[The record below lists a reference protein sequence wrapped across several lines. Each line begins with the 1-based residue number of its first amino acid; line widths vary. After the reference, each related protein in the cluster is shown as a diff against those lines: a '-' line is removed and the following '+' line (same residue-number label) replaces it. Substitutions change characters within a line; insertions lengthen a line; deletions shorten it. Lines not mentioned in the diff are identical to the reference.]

1 MHMRLRLLLPH
12 YQNIYR
18 VRRTGWRGF
27 GGGGAA
33 ILGERAK
40 RVRQSG
46 IREVM
51 ELAWEVERNT
61 KPGQQGLIHLEVG
74 QPDFESP
81 NAVLKA
87 ASKAITNKAYQSYI
101 SNQGLPDLREAVSST
116 ALQNAH
122 RSWRE
127 NSLVTQGCVTV
138 CHGAVGAISSVLH
151 ATLNIG
157 DEILIPDPS
166 WSNYAMMVTLLGG
179 VPIPY
184 SLHRSLNWCPD
195 PDEVSKLCGDK
206 TKGIIITSPSNPCGS
221 VMPMETLSS
230 LARLSSTK
238 GLLVISDEIYSRVY
252 YGEGLRAP
260 GLLQVDCMD
269 LDPERLVVV
278 DGVSK
283 YWAMTGFRV
292 GWAAATAALT
302 DPSALLEAEKM
313 TRNFKKRRDAA
324 IRVVRE
330 FGLYEYT
337 PQGAFY
343 MLIKA
348 TDGDDMEFCKRLL
361 QEERVAVSPG
371 SAFGD
376 VAKGFVRISLASSL
390 KDVENGVKKLC
401 QTILNSR

>member
-1 MHMRLRLLLPH
+1 
-12 YQNIYR
+12 
-18 VRRTGWRGF
+18 
-27 GGGGAA
+27 
-33 ILGERAK
+33 
-40 RVRQSG
+40 
-46 IREVM
+46 
-51 ELAWEVERNT
+51 
-61 KPGQQGLIHLEVG
+61 
-74 QPDFESP
+74 
-81 NAVLKA
+81 
-87 ASKAITNKAYQSYI
+87 
-101 SNQGLPDLREAVSST
+101 
-116 ALQNAH
+116 
-122 RSWRE
+122 
-127 NSLVTQGCVTV
+127 
-138 CHGAVGAISSVLH
+138 
-151 ATLNIG
+151 
-157 DEILIPDPS
+157 
-166 WSNYAMMVTLLGG
+166 MMVTLLGG

-292 GWAAATAALT
+292 GWVLTPNNLISATLGKVLESTISCGVPFAQAAATAALT